1 MQDCPDGS
9 DESSEVCEDR
19 LVRQR
24 VEPRARVVSGDLQ
37 IQREEVIETVSGDN
51 HDDNGDL
58 MRLNPC
64 SVWPPVCGQVC
75 ISVPHQVREKI
86 EKENKIF

>member
-51 HDDNGDL
+51 HDDNGDM

-75 ISVPHQVREKI
+75 ISVPHQVRAKI
-86 EKENKIF
+86 EKGN